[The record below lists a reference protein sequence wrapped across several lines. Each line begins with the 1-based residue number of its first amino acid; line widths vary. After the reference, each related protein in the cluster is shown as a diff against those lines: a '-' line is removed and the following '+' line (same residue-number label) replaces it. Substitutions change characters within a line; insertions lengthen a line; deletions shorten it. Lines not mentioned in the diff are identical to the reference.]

1 MRLFLISFLV
11 LIMAGL
17 SSCNSEDDN
26 YSGVGKLIAERN
38 KMRHQLAGETGND
51 KRKTGPSDQNTNSVP
66 QKEAE
71 RVQPKDKLSTNVLDE
86 KKIVIVETSSG
97 KPLGQGVAYV
107 NQKGEIV
114 KIKLA
119 N

>member
-17 SSCNSEDDN
+17 SSCKSEDDN

-38 KMRHQLAGETGND
+38 KMRHQLADETGNN
-51 KRKTGPSDQNTNSVP
+51 KRTTGPSNQDTNSVP
-66 QKEAE
+66 QREAGN
-71 RVQPKDKLSTNVLDE
+71 VPPKGKLSASVLDE
-86 KKIVIVETSSG
+86 KRIVIVEASSG
-97 KPLGQGVAYV
+97 KPLGQGVAYL
-107 NQKGEIV
+107 NRKGEIV